1 MLRGRLLGGDDYE
14 EFSPI
19 DKIFNAIIIILTVL
33 MLSAIFVKEVWLK
46 PYLISGT
53 SMERTLQSDDWVLAD
68 ALKAPKRGDVVI
80 IYNRRKEVM
89 LVKRVIALPGD
100 VIRYDQNGAVYDKT
114 DDGYTKREEDYA
126 LIKTNAF
133 PVLSE
138 EITVGEGEV
147 FVMGDNRG
155 VSEDSRRWG
164 AMLISDIK
172 GVVSQWVIDNRKTLR
187 WIYPYV

>member
-53 SMERTLQSDDWVLAD
+53 SMEMTLQSDDWVLAD
-68 ALKAPKRGDVVI
+68 ALKAPERGDVVI
-80 IYNRRKEVM
+80 IYNRHKGVM

-100 VIRYDQNGAVYDKT
+100 VIYYDQYGSVYDKT
-114 DDGYTKREEDYA
+114 SDGYTKREEKYA
-126 LIKTNAF
+126 VIKNGNN

-138 EITVGEGEV
+138 YTVGEGEV

-164 AMLISDIK
+164 GMLISDIK